1 MGKRKEG
8 GSALAR
14 NHLEVE
20 WGGKRER
27 ENVEKKEGEK
37 RSVPKTRTRMKTKW
51 RHLIS
56 LTALSPVVLSPAFLR
71 KPLPHEQQWVAAK
84 NEHQKSCAF
93 RILAHI
99 SLQLLFYDL

>member
-1 MGKRKEG
+1 MGRKTGERECCKEG
-8 GSALAR
+8 R
-14 NHLEVE
+14 
-20 WGGKRER
+20 GK
-27 ENVEKKEGEK
+27 EK
-37 RSVPKTRTRMKTKW
+37 RAQNTDQDEDKMETFDIINR
-51 RHLIS
+51 
-56 LTALSPVVLSPAFLR
+56 ALSPVVLSPAFLR